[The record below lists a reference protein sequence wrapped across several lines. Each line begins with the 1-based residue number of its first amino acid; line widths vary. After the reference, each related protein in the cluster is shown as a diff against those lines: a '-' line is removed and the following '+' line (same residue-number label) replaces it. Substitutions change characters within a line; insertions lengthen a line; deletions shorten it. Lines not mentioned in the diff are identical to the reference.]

1 MTGPPVVSPTSVWEM
16 AVKPAAGK
24 LRVGTAIGSWA
35 TRASRELSAELL
47 DVTPEHAAAVERLP
61 PIHRDPFNR
70 LLVAQANVAWAR
82 VAQARVEGAVLLTA
96 DRVLAAY
103 GPFVRLVGEEA
114 TSPHRREA

>member
-1 MTGPPVVSPTSVWEM
+1 M
-16 AVKPAAGK
+16 
-24 LRVGTAIGSWA
+24 
-35 TRASRELSAELL
+35 SAELL

-70 LLVAQANVAWAR
+70 LLIAQAR

-96 DRVLAAY
+96 DRALAAY

-114 TSPHRREA
+114 TSRHRREA